1 MRRLR
6 ELLLPKKFP
15 SPLTLLRH
23 ESEAES
29 QNFSPLQSHAGTAN
43 FGFEPRSCL
52 YLGDKVLP
60 HVWFCPFQT
69 GNDNADQAEGS
80 DLQNTITQR
89 LGWLLFAYVPIY
101 AALTA
106 TVCKRYTTPA
116 DNPSVCA
123 LCQSALHI
131 AISPRSHTNTPKG
144 CSQLSN
150 TTLSPANKHYEH
162 LPEPLP
168 RGTAHSHSVTSSTAP
183 TIFILQSAPRALV
196 ISQHFNSAGI

>member
-60 HVWFCPFQT
+60 HAWFCPFQT

-80 DLQNTITQR
+80 DLQYTITQR

-106 TVCKRYTTPA
+106 TVCERYTTPA